1 MGIERALDAVA
12 AARLAMDAGAPGA
25 DAVAD
30 EALAEARAA
39 CRAAAEGLEDAPG
52 ATLADARLELGRI
65 LVRAAAGELS
75 PLRRSGKAQPLPEAA
90 AFLEDD

>member
-1 MGIERALDAVA
+1 MRKRLEVPARELLGRPPGGPEACA
-12 AARLAMDAGAPGA
+12 AALQYLYILDGI
-25 DAVAD
+25 
-30 EALAEARAA
+30 
-39 CRAAAEGLEDAPG
+39 AAAPDQKNGRRSV
-52 ATLADARLELGRI
+52 ADARVELGRI